1 MKSFITPNSLRY
13 SKALNIRR
21 PYALDDPVPFLV
33 CALLFSDVLS
43 ATSPTKDS
51 LFPSVVLIQPGEG
64 FDRTRFG
71 SDLEKQWALEI
82 TNARTLFLGWLRL
95 EIATTKQTQ
104 LTRSETRVLLEELKK
119 PPYILQSSWNV
130 SIFRFEPPTTPI
142 MIACGIS
149 KILKWKP
156 PGTLHWRDNTKS
168 RCRRYRPGTQ
178 P

>member
-1 MKSFITPNSLRY
+1 MRWMI
-13 SKALNIRR
+13 
-21 PYALDDPVPFLV
+21 PVPFLV

-119 PPYILQSSWNV
+119 LPYILQSSPERIYIPFRTANDTYYDRMWHLEDLEMETAWDITIERQHKESV
-130 SIFRFEPPTTPI
+130 S
-142 MIACGIS
+142 
-149 KILKWKP
+149 
-156 PGTLHWRDNTKS
+156 
-168 RCRRYRPGTQ
+168 
-178 P
+178 

>member
-1 MKSFITPNSLRY
+1 M
-13 SKALNIRR
+13 
-21 PYALDDPVPFLV
+21 
-33 CALLFSDVLS
+33 
-43 ATSPTKDS
+43 
-51 LFPSVVLIQPGEG
+51 VLIQPGEG

-119 PPYILQSSWNV
+119 LPYILQSSLNV

-142 MIACGIS
+142 MIDVA
-149 KILKWKP
+149 
-156 PGTLHWRDNTKS
+156 S
-168 RCRRYRPGTQ
+168 RRS
-178 P
+178 